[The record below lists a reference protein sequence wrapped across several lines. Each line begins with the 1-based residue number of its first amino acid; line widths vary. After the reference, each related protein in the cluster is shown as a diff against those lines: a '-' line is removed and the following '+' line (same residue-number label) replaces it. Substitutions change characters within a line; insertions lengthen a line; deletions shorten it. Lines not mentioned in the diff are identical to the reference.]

1 MKRFIV
7 CSLCLLGLALL
18 AGSCGKSDSLLGAG
32 DRDDYAVQPAEATAP
47 AGIPTQVVTLIAGR
61 STDIGTVQLWLDE
74 GCLAVQYETRSSWVV
89 TATHLAVAASLEGIP
104 VNPAG
109 NPQVGHFPYA
119 QSHSLGVAQYTYFVD
134 LTAAGLENEPVL
146 HLAAQADAARM
157 SGGQVVGREGAWA
170 QGEPFER
177 LLQAGPG
184 GKGQGGNWAMHFTVD
199 MNKLRGLLLW
209 NKLGSEWE
217 VLHSMVGPNGVIT
230 GAVTYLPGQY
240 GNGFKPLPR
249 TGDPN
254 IPDNFIDFAG
264 LNLGPKGCIEF
275 WYLPDWSDWRV
286 GHTVEFVGYG
296 IPGPTATLVDFYAQ
310 YNDWQDLLGVGFTN
324 GQGDWANSAG
334 VSLVPAST
342 PGWSTTQPF
351 HMAITWDGSAP
362 LMADR
367 LKTFIN
373 AVQVGT
379 GSAGGNPEFSNWSSS
394 SVLRL
399 ASRIS
404 SGDWYRHH
412 WEGDHAI
419 IDNIK
424 IWNYP
429 KADFSDRFQE

>member
-32 DRDDYAVQPAEATAP
+32 DRDGYAVQPAEATAP
-47 AGIPTQVVTLIAGR
+47 AGVPTQVVTLIAGR
-61 STDIGTVQLWLDE
+61 STDIGTVQLWLDD
-74 GCLAVQYETRSSWVV
+74 GRLAVQYQTRSSWVV

-109 NPQVGHFPYA
+109 DPQVGHFPYA
-119 QSHSLGVAQYTYFVD
+119 LSHSPGVAQYTYFVD

-146 HLAAQADAARM
+146 HLAAQADASLM
-157 SGGQVVGREGAWA
+157 SGGQVVGTEGAWA
-170 QGEPFER
+170 QGEAFER

-275 WYLPDWSDWRV
+275 WYFPDWADWQV
-286 GHTVEFVGYG
+286 GHVVEIMRYG
-296 IPGPTATLVDFYAQ
+296 IPGPANYQDFEVV
-310 YNDWQDLLGVGFTN
+310 YNDWQGLLLLGFYS
-324 GQGDWANSAG
+324 GQNAG
-334 VSLVPAST
+334 AGLQLVPAST

-351 HMAITWDGSAP
+351 HVAITWDGSAP
-362 LMADR
+362 LIADR
-367 LKTFIN
+367 LRMFIN

-379 GSAGGNPEFSNWSSS
+379 RTGSGNPDFSTWNPNSI
-394 SVLRL
+394 LRL
-399 ASRIS
+399 TSRLMG
-404 SGDWYRHH
+404 GDWDRHH
-412 WEGDHAI
+412 WEGDVAI

-424 IWNYP
+424 IWSYP
-429 KADFSDRFQE
+429 KTDFSDRFQE